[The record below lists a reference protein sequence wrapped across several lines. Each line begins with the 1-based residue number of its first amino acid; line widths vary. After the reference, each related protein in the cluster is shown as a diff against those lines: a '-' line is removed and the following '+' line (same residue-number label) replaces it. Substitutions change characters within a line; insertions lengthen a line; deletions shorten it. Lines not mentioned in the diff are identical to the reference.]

1 MKPGT
6 YGNDTIIKCLKTA
19 FKHNK
24 LTIKCEK
31 EIAGILHDQALDI
44 NLNPLLR
51 AVCKDELQTV
61 CKLGEG
67 TDIATVEECLKNAL
81 LEKKIATPACQVEVA
96 GMIEESQADIQ
107 VDPLLQQTCA
117 LDLLKFCNDVPQG
130 NGRRKWI
137 FNFIHMGFDSFTLP
151 SIYSIFWSYDAIYN
165 SKIIVFCRKFSCL
178 GFVSSPHM
186 LVDVIENSC
195 FISNQCQKT
204 ALKSFKCNMFIYYV
218 LTILME

>member
-1 MKPGT
+1 MHRMIEQNSNYRLNPALQENCKMDIKKFCFNAVIEMKPGKH
-6 YGNDTIIKCLKTA
+6 GNDSIIKCLKTS

-24 LTIKCEK
+24 LTAKCEK
-31 EIAGILHDQALDI
+31 EIASILHDQALDI

-67 TDIATVEECLKNAL
+67 TDVGTVEECLKNAL
-81 LEKKIATPACQVEVA
+81 LKKKIATPACQVEVA

-130 NGRRKWI
+130 NGRRK
-137 FNFIHMGFDSFTLP
+137 
-151 SIYSIFWSYDAIYN
+151 Y
-165 SKIIVFCRKFSCL
+165 
-178 GFVSSPHM
+178 
-186 LVDVIENSC
+186 
-195 FISNQCQKT
+195 
-204 ALKSFKCNMFIYYV
+204 
-218 LTILME
+218 